1 MTPRSLIAVLLS
13 ATLVLRAGG
22 AYAAE
27 TNPADTD
34 GTRTESQER
43 AGELLA
49 GMAKYLAGLP
59 GFEVELVGSY
69 DAVQASGQKIEFSE
83 VRAVAVARPDR
94 LRVAQLRSDGAED
107 LIVFDGK
114 TMHVFDGKAGV
125 FAQAPQ
131 PGSLDDA
138 VVYFVRELGMQLPL
152 AALLSTRFPAELERR
167 VKTVDYVEFTEI
179 LPVPAHHIAGRTGAV
194 DFQVWI
200 ADGDQPLPL
209 RIVITY
215 VNEPGQP
222 QFRAQFLGWK
232 SAPPIDASVFRFS
245 PPADARQIAFAV
257 QVPDIAEGV
266 TTPATDPKG
275 AQP

>member
-1 MTPRSLIAVLLS
+1 MRVKPASIVAVLLS
-13 ATLVLRAGG
+13 ATFELGAGG
-22 AYAAE
+22 ACAAE
-27 TNPADTD
+27 ANPPDTV
-34 GTRTESQER
+34 GTRTESQKL

-94 LRVAQLRSDGAED
+94 LRVEQLRSDGAED

-114 TMHVFDGKAGV
+114 TMHVFDGENGV

-138 VVYFVRELGMQLPL
+138 VVYFVRELGMRLPL
-152 AALLSTRFPAELERR
+152 AALLSTRFPAELDRR
-167 VKTVDYVEFTEI
+167 VRTVDYVEYTEI
-179 LPVPAHHIAGRTGAV
+179 LPVPSHHIAGRTGTV

-200 ADGDQPLPL
+200 ADGNQPLPL

-222 QFRAQFLGWK
+222 QFRAQFLDWK
-232 SAPPIDASVFRFS
+232 AA
-245 PPADARQIAFAV
+245 PPADASLFSFTPPEGALHIAFAV
-257 QVPDIAEGV
+257 QVPEITAGV
-266 TTPATDPKG
+266 ATPAADS
-275 AQP
+275 